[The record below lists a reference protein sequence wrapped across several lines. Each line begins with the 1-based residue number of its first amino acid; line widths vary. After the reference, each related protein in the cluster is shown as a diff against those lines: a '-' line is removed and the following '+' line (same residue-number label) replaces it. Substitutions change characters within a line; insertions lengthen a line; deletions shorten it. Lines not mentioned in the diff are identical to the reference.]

1 MKKYRFGKSV
11 SALCFFLIFMIISS
25 CVETSGYVS
34 LTEIEIEFIPKY
46 MFPQHDKYSSIS
58 VIAKCNRKHFYMYEN
73 YLSEKVTGIEVLNT
87 ITGERL
93 DSMLMWYEFPIPM
106 WIDCGIQPW
115 FTRPLPPG
123 RYKFQLSLVLDDGR
137 RLTDETDEIEIT
149 AVPEE

>member
-1 MKKYRFGKSV
+1 MEKFRFRKIV
-11 SALCFFLIFMIISS
+11 PVLVFCIALCINLSS
-25 CVETSGYVS
+25 CDESGFVS
-34 LTEIEIEFIPKY
+34 LTEIEIEFVPEY

-58 VIAKCNRKHFYMYEN
+58 VIAKCNRKNFYRYDN
-73 YLSEKVTGIEVLNT
+73 YLSEKIIGIKVMNT
-87 ITGERL
+87 ITGESL
-93 DSMLMWYEFPIPM
+93 DSILNCPPMPITM

>member
-1 MKKYRFGKSV
+1 MKKFRFGKSV
-11 SALCFFLIFMIISS
+11 SALFFFLIFIIISS

-34 LTEIEIEFIPKY
+34 LTEIKIEFIPKY

-93 DSMLMWYEFPIPM
+93 DSILMWYEFPIPM